1 VSDLGTAFVFVLSPF
16 SLFALLSLSFWLPAH
31 HSEARTLWDG
41 QVPPV
46 LSFGFLNIERWFC
59 PDRHNGPLDLL
70 GPSCDPL
77 ESDLRAGRSL
87 VAAQL
92 RQGWHGLHER
102 YIRDLYDFF
111 QTFRSPS
118 GMPRGVFSLLME

>member
-1 VSDLGTAFVFVLSPF
+1 VILALILFPPFSPF
-16 SLFALLSLSFWLPAH
+16 SLFALFFLSFWLPAH
-31 HSEARTLWDG
+31 HSEARTLWNG

-77 ESDLRAGRSL
+77 ESDLRAGRAL

-102 YIRDLYDFF
+102 YIRDLYDFL

>member
-1 VSDLGTAFVFVLSPF
+1 MSTRFFSPVVLD
-16 SLFALLSLSFWLPAH
+16 SLRLLFCSFWLPAH
-31 HSEARTLWDG
+31 HDEARSLWAE

-70 GPSCDPL
+70 GPSCGPL
-77 ESDLRAGRSL
+77 ESDARAGRAL

-102 YIRDLYDFF
+102 YIRDLYDFI
-111 QTFRSPS
+111 QTFRTSLNL
-118 GMPRGVFSLLME
+118 PRGVFSLLME